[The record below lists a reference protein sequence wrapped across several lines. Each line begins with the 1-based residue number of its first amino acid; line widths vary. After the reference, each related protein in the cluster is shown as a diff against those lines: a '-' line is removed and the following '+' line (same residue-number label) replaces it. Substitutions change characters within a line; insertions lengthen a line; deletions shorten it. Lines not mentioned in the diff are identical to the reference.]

1 MLESTEALFLPRGL
15 GRGSSEHLPTASRRH
30 IAGRA
35 TPECVATDA
44 RVKDL
49 AERNL
54 PPAQNGRKRQRASE
68 GAQMH
73 SRERDSPNSRWT
85 YALHAHCDRMPS
97 MFGVCDR
104 PKPPLLSPRL
114 LSRGQ
119 ATTPENLNQTSNE
132 DLFSRVEAVLST
144 VNATDA
150 ARRAVLAPFVTN
162 ALALRIYNHLQERVN
177 DGTCELPAQVALAL
191 VILDLTNVLPP
202 DDRGEQELIG
212 HRFYKSLFDKCGH
225 LDRKRAITKRGNS
238 AETKAR
244 QRKSED
250 EALMRW
256 PWGEWPAPGTKALV
270 PQVKPRVERGG
281 AGPSGNAALRLVQLE
296 NAELRLLPADVK
308 RAESKR
314 DQARAMSAVH
324 AAIAREAKRA
334 AKEERSRAETAATMA
349 ARA

>member
-1 MLESTEALFLPRGL
+1 MLASTEALFLPRGL

-114 LSRGQ
+114 LSRAQ
-119 ATTPENLNQTSNE
+119 ATKPENLNQTSNE

-191 VILDLTNVLPP
+191 VIFCMPMSV
-202 DDRGEQELIG
+202 REA
-212 HRFYKSLFDKCGH
+212 H
-225 LDRKRAITKRGNS
+225 
-238 AETKAR
+238 KAR
-244 QRKSED
+244 RHGRRPRPLEARRRRRPRRARRRLRARLCCCLGCVGSSRAHTQRVC
-250 EALMRW
+250 ARVPLFR
-256 PWGEWPAPGTKALV
+256 ALV
-270 PQVKPRVERGG
+270 PPRRCPHRYEPAV
-281 AGPSGNAALRLVQLE
+281 RLP
-296 NAELRLLPADVK
+296 RRHF
-308 RAESKR
+308 RAI
-314 DQARAMSAVH
+314 QQQIGRAHV
-324 AAIAREAKRA
+324 
-334 AKEERSRAETAATMA
+334 
-349 ARA
+349 